1 MRLTPKLDQLDYEIL
16 LALRED
22 ARMKAVLIARRTGSN
37 ERTVRNRIDRLLAS
51 GIVRLTTVMDMNA
64 CGFNITADVFVDLHA
79 GHEDEVLAA
88 IGETPEINYIA
99 YGLDSNELS
108 LQALFKDMGSFRLFL
123 KRLQDTP
130 HLSVTRYALVPTIIK
145 VAADWMP
152 GPEDLV
158 QATAEIQPTA

>member
-64 CGFNITADVFVDLHA
+64 CGFNITGDRI
-79 GHEDEVLAA
+79 AA
-88 IGETPEINYIA
+88 RSTR
-99 YGLDSNELS
+99 
-108 LQALFKDMGSFRLFL
+108 SFRV
-123 KRLQDTP
+123 TP
-130 HLSVTRYALVPTIIK
+130 CVRT
-145 VAADWMP
+145 
-152 GPEDLV
+152 
-158 QATAEIQPTA
+158 